1 MEKEVPKKLWS
12 KKKKITVSIILI
24 VVALS
29 LIGISYAYWRY
40 TISQLGVN
48 RLSSTCLELS
58 LTKEENAINL
68 QNAYPIVD
76 EEGKNLTPYSF
87 TVENTC
93 DMFASYTITL
103 EILNESTLSADYV
116 ATMLNSNAITT
127 LSDLE
132 STTVSDASIY
142 KEAYILGTESLGTGD
157 REDYAL
163 RLWIDGDVTVEDD
176 AMNKTFQAKVVITA
190 TPSTYSPVENGITNL
205 RDAILANE
213 YQTTDVQVSI
223 EKINSKQTPDFTKTA
238 PIIDWQET
246 STTST
251 ANTANWTVAR
261 KEDVGSDLDYASNLT
276 ANSAVV
282 AFSNTYTF
290 DSEMGR
296 YYLGDLIYQDPSTI
310 DFSNGNYYTCGSGTN
325 VSSTGKLSVYHN
337 TNCTTM
343 YKIGSL
349 TNTEEIT
356 TSGSDGTTYP
366 VTRYTFQRAETFT
379 QVELE
384 SDRSDKG
391 LYAATD
397 DYGTSYYYRG
407 SVNNNYVYF
416 AGYYWRIIRI
426 NGDGSVRL
434 LYAGT
439 TPDATGNNLLSGWS
453 TFNTQRNLPLY
464 VGYMYGNTSGTTL
477 EEVNANTNDSNI
489 KSYLETWYQEHLSS
503 YTDYIADSGFCNDRS
518 LSTRNNN
525 GDGVNTDKT
534 TYYSAN
540 GRYYSNYNPT
550 LICPDA
556 TNDLFTVTNELG
568 NQASTSPIGL
578 ITIDELM
585 YAGYRKDYINKLAY
599 PFSGSNYWTMSPSH
613 FGYDDAAAREFILYS
628 DGLAYGGWVKDAF
641 GVRPV
646 INLNSDVQISEGIGT
661 KSEPFIVKTI

>member
-1 MEKEVPKKLWS
+1 MKNKKAL
-12 KKKKITVSIILI
+12 III
-24 VVALS
+24 GA
-29 LIGISYAYWRY
+29 LIGICVLIGASYAIWRV
-40 TISQLGVN
+40 TLNQTGTNKIVAS
-48 RLSSTCLELS
+48 CLN
-58 LTKEENAINL
+58 LTLTQEENAIQL
-68 QNAYPIVD
+68 QNAYPIYD
-76 EEGKNLTPYSF
+76 EEGRTLTPYSF
-87 TVENTC
+87 TITNTC
-93 DMFASYTITL
+93 DIFTSYVVQLEMSSSSTL
-103 EILNESTLSADYV
+103 PTKYIRAMVNNEQILNLNEYEESTEYV
-116 ATMLNSNAITT
+116 NTGTT
-127 LSDLE
+127 
-132 STTVSDASIY
+132 
-142 KEAYILGTESLGTGD
+142 EARILARGSLGNGD
-157 REDYAL
+157 SEDYTL
-163 RLWIDGDVTVEDD
+163 RLWIDSDVDQFTTD
-176 AMNKTFQAKVVITA
+176 AIGKSLSARITI
-190 TPSTYSPVENGITNL
+190 TGVPSTYSPVENGITTL
-205 RDAILANE
+205 HDAILANE
-213 YQTTDVQVSI
+213 YQVTDIQSTI
-223 EKINSKQTPDFTKTA
+223 DKINAKQTPDFTKTA
-238 PIIDWQET
+238 PIINWQEV

-251 ANTANWTVAR
+251 TDTANWTVAR

-290 DSEMGR
+290 DSDTGR

-525 GDGVNTDKT
+525 GDGVNTDKI
-534 TYYSAN
+534 TYYSAYD
-540 GRYYSNYNPT
+540 RYYSNYNPT

-599 PFSGSNYWTMSPSH
+599 PFSGSDYWTMSPNIFYS
-613 FGYDDAAAREFILYS
+613 GNAAANEFLLNG
-628 DGLAYGGWVKDAF
+628 DGLAVYSWVTDAI

>member
-1 MEKEVPKKLWS
+1 MKNKKAL
-12 KKKKITVSIILI
+12 III
-24 VVALS
+24 GA
-29 LIGISYAYWRY
+29 LIGICVLIGASYAIWRV
-40 TISQLGVN
+40 TLNQTGTN
-48 RLSSTCLELS
+48 RIVASCLNLT
-58 LTKEENAINL
+58 LTKEENIINL
-68 QNAYPIVD
+68 QNAYPIYD
-76 EEGKNLTPYSF
+76 EEGRTLTPYSF
-87 TVENTC
+87 TITNTC
-93 DMFASYTITL
+93 DIFTSYIVQLEMSESSTL
-103 EILNESTLSADYV
+103 PTKYIRAMVNNEQILNLNEYEESTDYV
-116 ATMLNSNAITT
+116 NTGTT
-127 LSDLE
+127 
-132 STTVSDASIY
+132 
-142 KEAYILGTESLGTGD
+142 EARILARGSLGNGD
-157 REDYAL
+157 SEDYTL
-163 RLWIDGDVTVEDD
+163 RLWIDSDVDQNTTE
-176 AMNKTFQAKVVITA
+176 AIGKTLSARITI
-190 TPSTYSPVENGITNL
+190 TGVPSTYSPVENGITTL
-205 RDAILANE
+205 HDAILANE
-213 YQTTDVQVSI
+213 YQVTDIQSTI
-223 EKINSKQTPDFTKTA
+223 NKINAKQTPDFTKTA

-251 ANTANWTVAR
+251 TDTVNWTIAR
-261 KEDVGSDLDYASNLT
+261 KEDIGSGLDYASELDET
-276 ANSAVV
+276 DAVV

-290 DSEMGR
+290 DSEMG
-296 YYLGDLIYQDPSTI
+296 YYHFGELIYQDPTTI
-310 DFSNGNYYTCGSGTN
+310 DFSNGNYYTCGSGTS

-337 TNCTTM
+337 TDCITM

-540 GRYYSNYNPT
+540 DRYYSNYNPT

>member
-1 MEKEVPKKLWS
+1 MKN
-12 KKKKITVSIILI
+12 KKILIII
-24 VVALS
+24 GA
-29 LIGISYAYWRY
+29 LIGICVLIGASYAIWRV
-40 TISQLGVN
+40 TLNQTGTN
-48 RLSSTCLELS
+48 RIVASCLNLT
-58 LTKEENAINL
+58 LTKEENIINL
-68 QNAYPIVD
+68 QNAYPIYD
-76 EEGKNLTPYSF
+76 EEGRTLTPYSF
-87 TVENTC
+87 TITNTC
-93 DMFASYTITL
+93 DIFTSYIVQLEMSESSTL
-103 EILNESTLSADYV
+103 PTKYIRAMVNNEQILNLNEYEESTEYV
-116 ATMLNSNAITT
+116 NTGTT
-127 LSDLE
+127 
-132 STTVSDASIY
+132 
-142 KEAYILGTESLGTGD
+142 EARILARGSLGNGD
-157 REDYAL
+157 SEDYTL
-163 RLWIDGDVTVEDD
+163 RLWIDSDVDQFTTD
-176 AMNKTFQAKVVITA
+176 AIGKSLSARITI
-190 TPSTYSPVENGITNL
+190 TGVPSTYSPVENGITTL
-205 RDAILANE
+205 HDAILANE
-213 YQTTDVQVSI
+213 YQVTDIQTAI
-223 EKINSKQTPDFTKTA
+223 DKINTKQTPDFTKTA
-238 PIIDWQET
+238 PIIDWQEA

-251 ANTANWTVAR
+251 TDTMNWTVAR
-261 KEDVGSDLDYASNLT
+261 KEDIGSGLDYASELDET
-276 ANSAVV
+276 DAVV

-290 DSEMGR
+290 DSETGR
-296 YYLGDLIYQDPSTI
+296 YYLGDLIYQDPTTI
-310 DFSNGNYYTCGSGTN
+310 DFSSGNYYTCGSGTN
-325 VSSTGKLSVYHN
+325 VSSTGKLSVYHS

-518 LSTRNNN
+518 LSTGNNN
-525 GDGVNTDKT
+525 GDGVNTDKI
-534 TYYSAN
+534 TYYSTYD
-540 GRYYSNYNPT
+540 RYYSNYNPT

-556 TNDLFTVTNELG
+556 TNDLFTVTNEKG

-599 PFSGSNYWTMSPSH
+599 PFSGSTYWTMSPSY
-613 FGYDDAAAREFILYS
+613 FSSGYAAAQEFRL
-628 DGLAYGGWVKDAF
+628 DGDGVAGNSWVTSTL

-646 INLNSDVQISEGIGT
+646 INLNSDVQISGGIGT

>member
-1 MEKEVPKKLWS
+1 MKNKKAL
-12 KKKKITVSIILI
+12 III
-24 VVALS
+24 GA
-29 LIGISYAYWRY
+29 LIGICVLIGASYAIWRV
-40 TISQLGVN
+40 TLNQTGTN
-48 RLSSTCLELS
+48 RIVASCLNLT
-58 LTKEENAINL
+58 LTKEENIINL
-68 QNAYPIVD
+68 QNAYPIYD
-76 EEGKNLTPYSF
+76 EEGRTLTPYSF
-87 TVENTC
+87 TITNTC
-93 DMFASYTITL
+93 DIFTSYIVQLEMSESSTL
-103 EILNESTLSADYV
+103 PTKYIRAMVNNEQILNLNEYEESTDYV
-116 ATMLNSNAITT
+116 NTGTT
-127 LSDLE
+127 
-132 STTVSDASIY
+132 
-142 KEAYILGTESLGTGD
+142 EARILARGSLGNGD
-157 REDYAL
+157 SEDYTL
-163 RLWIDGDVTVEDD
+163 RLWIDSDVDQNTTE
-176 AMNKTFQAKVVITA
+176 AIGKTLSARITI
-190 TPSTYSPVENGITNL
+190 TGVPSTYSPVENGITTL
-205 RDAILANE
+205 HDAILANE
-213 YQTTDVQVSI
+213 YQVTDIQSTI
-223 EKINSKQTPDFTKTA
+223 NKINAKQTPDFTKTA

-251 ANTANWTVAR
+251 TDTVNWTIAR
-261 KEDVGSDLDYASNLT
+261 KEDIGSGLDYASELDET
-276 ANSAVV
+276 DAVV

-290 DSEMGR
+290 DSEMG
-296 YYLGDLIYQDPSTI
+296 YYHFGELIYQDPTTI
-310 DFSNGNYYTCGSGTN
+310 DFSNGNYYTCGSGTS

-337 TNCTTM
+337 TDCITM

-518 LSTRNNN
+518 LSTRSNN

-534 TYYSAN
+534 TYYSAYD
-540 GRYYSNYNPT
+540 RYYSNYNPT

>member
-1 MEKEVPKKLWS
+1 M
-12 KKKKITVSIILI
+12 KKKILI
-24 VVALS
+24 VLGVCIGICV
-29 LIGISYAYWRY
+29 LIGASYAIWRV
-40 TISQLGVN
+40 TLNQTGTNQIVAS
-48 RLSSTCLELS
+48 CLNLT
-58 LTKEENAINL
+58 LTKEENIINL
-68 QNAYPIVD
+68 QNAYPIYD
-76 EEGKNLTPYSF
+76 EEGRTLTPYSF
-87 TVENTC
+87 TITNTC
-93 DMFASYTITL
+93 DIFTSYIVQLEMSESSTL
-103 EILNESTLSADYV
+103 PTKYIRAMVNNEQILNLNEYEESTDYV
-116 ATMLNSNAITT
+116 NTVTT
-127 LSDLE
+127 
-132 STTVSDASIY
+132 
-142 KEAYILGTESLGTGD
+142 EARILARGSLGNGD
-157 REDYAL
+157 SEDYTL
-163 RLWIDGDVTVEDD
+163 RLWIDSDVDQFTTD
-176 AMNKTFQAKVVITA
+176 AIGKSLSARITI
-190 TPSTYSPVENGITNL
+190 TGVPSTYSPVENGITTL
-205 RDAILANE
+205 HDAILANE
-213 YQTTDVQVSI
+213 YQVTDIQSTI
-223 EKINSKQTPDFTKTA
+223 DKINAKQTPDFTKTA

-261 KEDVGSDLDYASNLT
+261 KEDIGSGLDYASELDET
-276 ANSAVV
+276 DAVV

-296 YYLGDLIYQDPSTI
+296 YYLGELIYQDPTTI

-325 VSSTGKLSVYHN
+325 VSSTGKLSVYHS

-426 NGDGSVRL
+426 NGDRSVRL

-439 TPDATGNNLLSGWS
+439 TSNATGNNLLSGWS

-477 EEVNANTNDSNI
+477 EEANANTNDSNI

-503 YTDYIADSGFCNDRS
+503 YTDYIADSGFCNDRT
-518 LSTRNNN
+518 LSTREDN
-525 GDGVNTDKT
+525 GDGINTNT
-534 TYYSAN
+534 NTYY
-540 GRYYSNYNPT
+540 GVYDRYYSNYNPT

-599 PFSGSNYWTMSPSH
+599 PFSGSNYWTMSPGVFDS
-613 FGYDDAAAREFILYS
+613 GNAAAQEFLLRI
-628 DGLAYGGWVKDAF
+628 DGVAYGYWVTYTI

-646 INLNSDVQISEGIGT
+646 INLNSDVQISGGIGT
-661 KSEPFIVKTI
+661 KSEPFIVKTT

>member
-1 MEKEVPKKLWS
+1 MKN
-12 KKKKITVSIILI
+12 KKILIII
-24 VVALS
+24 GA
-29 LIGISYAYWRY
+29 LIGICVLIGASYAIWRV
-40 TISQLGVN
+40 TLNQTGTN
-48 RLSSTCLELS
+48 RIVASCLNLT
-58 LTKEENAINL
+58 LTKEENIINL
-68 QNAYPIVD
+68 QNAYPIYD
-76 EEGKNLTPYSF
+76 EEGRTLTPYSF
-87 TVENTC
+87 TITNTC
-93 DMFASYTITL
+93 DIFTSYIVQLEMSESSTL
-103 EILNESTLSADYV
+103 PTKYIRAMVNNEQILNLNEYEESTDYV
-116 ATMLNSNAITT
+116 NTGTT
-127 LSDLE
+127 
-132 STTVSDASIY
+132 
-142 KEAYILGTESLGTGD
+142 EARILARGSLGNGD
-157 REDYAL
+157 SEDYTL
-163 RLWIDGDVTVEDD
+163 RLWIDSDVDQNTTE
-176 AMNKTFQAKVVITA
+176 AIGKALSARITI
-190 TPSTYSPVENGITNL
+190 TGVPSTYSPVENGITTL
-205 RDAILANE
+205 HDAILANE
-213 YQTTDVQVSI
+213 YQVTDIQSTI
-223 EKINSKQTPDFTKTA
+223 DKINAKQTPDFTKTA
-238 PIIDWQET
+238 PIIDWQEV

-251 ANTANWTVAR
+251 TDTENWTVAR

-290 DSEMGR
+290 DSDTGR

-325 VSSTGKLSVYHN
+325 VSSTGKLSVYHS
-337 TNCTTM
+337 TYCTTM

-439 TPDATGNNLLSGWS
+439 TPDTTGNNLLSGWS

-518 LSTRNNN
+518 LSTRSNN
-525 GDGVNTDKT
+525 GDGVNTDRT
-534 TYYSAN
+534 TYYSAYD
-540 GRYYSNYNPT
+540 RYYTNYNPT

-585 YAGYRKDYINKLAY
+585 YAGYREDYINKLAY
-599 PFSGSNYWTMSPSH
+599 PFSGSDYWTMSPGVFDSGRASAQEFRLTRDGIAHDHWLTSSH
-613 FGYDDAAAREFILYS
+613 
-628 DGLAYGGWVKDAF
+628 

-646 INLNSDVQISEGIGT
+646 INLNSDVQISGGIGT

>member
-1 MEKEVPKKLWS
+1 MKNKKAL
-12 KKKKITVSIILI
+12 III
-24 VVALS
+24 GA
-29 LIGISYAYWRY
+29 LIGICVLIGASYAIWRV
-40 TISQLGVN
+40 TLNQTGTN
-48 RLSSTCLELS
+48 RIVASCLN
-58 LTKEENAINL
+58 LTLTNEENIINL
-68 QNAYPIVD
+68 QNAYPIYD
-76 EEGKNLTPYSF
+76 EEGRTLTPYSF
-87 TVENTC
+87 TITNTC
-93 DMFASYTITL
+93 DIFTSYIVQLEMSESSTL
-103 EILNESTLSADYV
+103 PTKYIRAMVNNEQILNLNEYEESTDYV
-116 ATMLNSNAITT
+116 NTGTT
-127 LSDLE
+127 
-132 STTVSDASIY
+132 
-142 KEAYILGTESLGTGD
+142 EARILARGSLGNGD
-157 REDYAL
+157 SEDYTL
-163 RLWIDGDVTVEDD
+163 RLWIDSDVDQNTTE
-176 AMNKTFQAKVVITA
+176 AIGKTLSARITI
-190 TPSTYSPVENGITNL
+190 TGVPSTYSPVENGITTL
-205 RDAILANE
+205 HDAILANE
-213 YQTTDVQVSI
+213 YQVTDIQSTI
-223 EKINSKQTPDFTKTA
+223 DKINAKQTPDFTKTA

-251 ANTANWTVAR
+251 TDTANWTVAR
-261 KEDVGSDLDYASNLT
+261 KEDVGSDLDYASELDET
-276 ANSAVV
+276 DAVV

-310 DFSNGNYYTCGSGTN
+310 DFSSGNYYTCSSGTN
-325 VSSTGKLSVYHN
+325 VSSTGKLSVYHD
-337 TNCTTM
+337 TNCTMM

-439 TPDATGNNLLSGWS
+439 TSNATGNNLLSGWN

-503 YTDYIADSGFCNDRS
+503 YTDYIADSGFCNDRT
-518 LSTRNNN
+518 LSTRENN
-525 GDGVNTDKT
+525 GDGINTNT
-534 TYYSAN
+534 NTYYGAYD
-540 GRYYSNYNPT
+540 RYYSNYNPT

-568 NQASTSPIGL
+568 NQASKSPIGL
-578 ITIDELM
+578 ITADELM
-585 YAGYRKDYINKLAY
+585 VAGYRGDYINKLAY
-599 PFSGSNYWTMSPSH
+599 PFSGSSYWTMSAYIFSS
-613 FGYDDAAAREFILYS
+613 GYATAQEFHLGNDGIAYS
-628 DGLAYGGWVKDAF
+628 RWVTNTD

-646 INLNSDVQISEGIGT
+646 INLNSDVQISGGIGT